1 MTWIYMICLPC
12 QIEVLFVQ
20 FSVTCLSYPLNSFY
34 IVSSFVMFPSLLMLF
49 IIVLLFLQ
57 KGAKIEDILTNWFG
71 NDDKLLKHT
80 GYIQW

>member
-1 MTWIYMICLPC
+1 MICLPC

-20 FSVTCLSYPLNSFY
+20 FPVTCLSYPLNSFY
-34 IVSSFVMFPSLLMLF
+34 IVSSFVMFTSLLMLF
-49 IIVLLFLQ
+49 IIVVFLQ